1 MDLAEALAEVCSSWM
16 MKLRTVSL
24 VLPMVMLAAGA
35 VAGCKRDYIPNTDVE
50 DNEENRDVIAFCEKY
65 RRAVEKRDASAML
78 ELVSPLYYEDGGNPD
93 ASDDMDY
100 AQFKAW
106 LTGQGIDEDGI
117 TFQDATAIR
126 HEIRYRRVTFETDRV
141 LVDYTFS
148 ASFRVPTPKGDEWKR
163 KVDENRLELVRDEAG
178 ELKIVAGM

>member
-1 MDLAEALAEVCSSWM
+1 M
-16 MKLRTVSL
+16 MKLRTVSIVPTPPGSAGRAL
-24 VLPMVMLAAGA
+24 ATVLLLAATGI
-35 VAGCKRDYIPNTDVE
+35 AGCKRDYIPNTDVE
-50 DNEENRDVIAFCEKY
+50 DTDENRDVIAFCEKY
-65 RRAVEKRDASAML
+65 RRAVEKRDAQAML
-78 ELVSPLYYEDGGNPD
+78 ALVSPLYYEDGGNPD

-106 LTGQGIDEDGI
+106 LTGQGIGEDGI

-126 HEIRYRRVTFETDRV
+126 HEIRYRRVTFESDRV

-148 ASFRVPTPKGDEWKR
+148 ASFRVPTAKGDEWKR
-163 KVDENRLELVRDEAG
+163 KVDENRLELVRDESG